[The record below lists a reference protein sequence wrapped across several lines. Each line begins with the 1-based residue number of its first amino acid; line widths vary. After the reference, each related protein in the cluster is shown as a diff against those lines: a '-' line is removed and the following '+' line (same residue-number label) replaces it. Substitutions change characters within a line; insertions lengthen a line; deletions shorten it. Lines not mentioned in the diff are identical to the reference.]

1 MTLTEA
7 IQQMKVYFDQH
18 GWPLDVGYD
27 KLIDRVSLSPATYGS
42 GWTVIEIERH
52 QAALGATYT
61 QGAGMNA
68 FQTYWMRYALNP
80 VTGEV
85 KELAEETGPLNIDVP
100 ALVEEDL
107 GNDFGLEIGPLDNGK
122 YEIYDSVCNRKKEVS
137 NVEEVITVAL
147 AEMQGWSNF
156 FKESL
161 QREESIAGE
170 KIDQLVSEYE
180 EAFREQVTEKARQ
193 VWKERKEIES

>member
-61 QGAGMNA
+61 KGLPMSAYRIYYMK
-68 FQTYWMRYALNP
+68 YALNP

-100 ALVEEDL
+100 ALVEENL
-107 GNDFGLEIGPLDNGK
+107 GNDFGLEIEPLENGTYQVDDNM
-122 YEIYDSVCNRKKEVS
+122 SKERQMVS
-137 NVEEVITVAL
+137 SEKDTIDFAL
-147 AEMQGWSNF
+147 EQTQNWSNF

-180 EAFREQVTEKARQ
+180 EAFREQVTEKAQ
-193 VWKERKEIES
+193 QAWEERDEV

>member
-52 QAALGATYT
+52 RAILGATYT

-122 YEIYDSVCNRKKEVS
+122 YEIYDSICNRKKEVS

-147 AEMQGWSNF
+147 AEMQGWSNS

-180 EAFREQVTEKARQ
+180 EAFREQVTEKARRA
-193 VWKERKEIES
+193 WEEREEV